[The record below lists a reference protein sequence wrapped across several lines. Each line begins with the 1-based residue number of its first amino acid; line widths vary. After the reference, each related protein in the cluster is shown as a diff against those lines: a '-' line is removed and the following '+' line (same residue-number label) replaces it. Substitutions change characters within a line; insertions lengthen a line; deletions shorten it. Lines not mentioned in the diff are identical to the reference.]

1 MPQSRAAL
9 ESILVREREKAV
21 EGYYQGAI
29 YDDLEE
35 VIVETSPV
43 ERQSYVAALSDAW
56 TLFNQR
62 TDHSDYS
69 IVVFRCSVNGGC
81 IHRELVK

>member
-9 ESILVREREKAV
+9 ESILVRESEKAV

-43 ERQSYVAALSDAW
+43 ERQSYVAALSDAMS
-56 TLFNQR
+56 LFRQH
-62 TDHSDYS
+62 DHGVVSA
-69 IVVFRCSVNGGC
+69 IVFRCSVNGGC